1 MREQINQIQ
10 MIMAENTE
18 LINEFIDK
26 HDMKA
31 RWEAFIEKK
40 NEEKQKEIDVADGE
54 ETSTEDEPEILTT
67 DG

>member
-1 MREQINQIQ
+1 
-10 MIMAENTE
+10 
-18 LINEFIDK
+18 
-26 HDMKA
+26 MKA